1 MRDNECAP
9 DVMSNSLQI
18 ALPRRRGCL
27 RLQSWATTETR
38 ETAAPEFAGTALP
51 SSTGSTADGAVHV
64 LCLGPGEWLA
74 VSDAEEAL
82 EEHLRVWNQTRSSGG
97 VAAVNV
103 TDAFAVIR
111 IQGRHSR
118 AVLSRGC
125 GLDWH
130 PTQFP
135 PAACARTLF
144 AKIALLV
151 DCVGPECFDLYL
163 GRSYQSYLHAW
174 LTDAAS
180 FIQLES

>member
-1 MRDNECAP
+1 MHDNERAP

-18 ALPRRRGCL
+18 ALQRRRGCWS
-27 RLQSWATTETR
+27 LQSWVATETR
-38 ETAAPEFAGTALP
+38 ETYATEFAGAALP
-51 SSTGSTADGAVHV
+51 SSTGSTADGAVHI
-64 LCLGPGEWLA
+64 LCLAPGEWLA
-74 VSDAEEAL
+74 VSDADEAL
-82 EEHLRVWNQTRSSGG
+82 EEHLRVWSLTRRSGG

-111 IQGRHSR
+111 IKGRHSR

-125 GLDWH
+125 GLDLH

-144 AKIALLV
+144 AKIALIV
-151 DCVGPECFDLYL
+151 DCIGPECFDLYL
-163 GRSYQSYLHAW
+163 GRSYQAYLHAW

-180 FIQLES
+180 FIHLES